1 MGTDSSWLATFKAE
15 TDANLFP
22 LFLSHQ
28 WLRCVS
34 DKNHKV
40 NNLSVTSRK
49 RERRPFMSLRLNVGK
64 RTFSVFPLFFFVGFL
79 FIFFVSNTCS
89 LARVNRRNKR
99 TGKKMSFTT
108 WIKCQNKLNRFVCYE
123 KKKTKNQPFLNRK
136 PNARQDEGQTR
147 KREGE
152 KKQVC
157 MCGTSQRWHTLPWGK
172 KTKEVSFIK
181 NTEWEKINSNISASV
196 THSIISQIRRC

>member
-123 KKKTKNQPFLNRK
+123 KKKQRTNRSWIE
-136 PNARQDEGQTR
+136 NRTR
-147 KREGE
+147 VKTRDKRERERERRNKYVCVVLPRDDTHFPEARKQRRYRSSKTQSE
-152 KKQVC
+152 KK
-157 MCGTSQRWHTLPWGK
+157 
-172 KTKEVSFIK
+172 
-181 NTEWEKINSNISASV
+181 
-196 THSIISQIRRC
+196 